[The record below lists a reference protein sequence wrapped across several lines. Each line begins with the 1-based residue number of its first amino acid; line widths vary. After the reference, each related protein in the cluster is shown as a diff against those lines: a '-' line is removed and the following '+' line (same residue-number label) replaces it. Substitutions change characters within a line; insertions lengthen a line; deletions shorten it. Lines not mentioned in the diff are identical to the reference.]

1 MHRRRAGVSSGG
13 FAPTRGLQRNRD
25 RPLSQDIVIS
35 IDAMGGDHGPAVVI
49 PAVDIAAR
57 ANPDLRFVLHGDE
70 TRINAELAKLPAA
83 RAVSTVHH
91 TDKAI
96 SMDEK
101 PAQAMRRGKGSSV
114 WNAVESVKAGEAR
127 AAVSAGNT
135 GALMAISKLVL
146 RMAAGVSRP
155 AIVAS
160 WPTMNGVTAV
170 LDVGANVEC
179 DAEQLVEFAIMGA
192 AFHHAVHGSVRPTV
206 GVLNVGSE
214 EEKGH
219 DEVRGANALLRATTF
234 DLDYRG
240 FVEGNDIA
248 KGTVDVIV
256 TDGFTGN
263 IALKTAEGLA
273 RFFANELKST
283 FTSGPLELIG
293 ALFASGGLGRM
304 RKRMDPG
311 AVNGGPLLGLNGI
324 VVKSHG
330 GADARSFASAIRV
343 AADLARSDFAAEI
356 DRNMQRLTATLS
368 ETTAMAPA
376 EGVSE

>member
-1 MHRRRAGVSSGG
+1 M
-13 FAPTRGLQRNRD
+13 PQTL
-25 RPLSQDIVIS
+25 VIS
-35 IDAMGGDHGPAVVI
+35 IDAMGGDHGPSVVV
-49 PAVDIAAR
+49 AGVDIAAR
-57 ANPDLRFVLHGDE
+57 AIPDLRFLLHGDE
-70 TRINAELAKLPAA
+70 AQINPELAKWPAA
-83 RAVSTVHH
+83 RAVSTVLH

-114 WNAVESVKAGEAR
+114 WNAVEALREGQAAV
-127 AAVSAGNT
+127 AVSAGNT
-135 GALMAISKLVL
+135 GALMAISKLLL
-146 RMAAGVSRP
+146 RMAPGIARP

-160 WPTMNGVTAV
+160 WPTLTGVTAV
-170 LDVGANVEC
+170 LDVGANVES
-179 DAEQLVEFAIMGA
+179 DAAQLVEFAIMGA
-192 AFHHAVHGSVRPTV
+192 AFHHAVHGSARPTV

-219 DEVRGANALLRATTF
+219 DEVRGAHALLRATTL

-263 IALKTAEGLA
+263 VALKTAEGLA
-273 RFFANELKST
+273 RFFAAEMRST
-283 FTSGPLELIG
+283 FTSSPMAMLG
-293 ALFASGGLGRM
+293 ALFASSGLRKM
-304 RKRMDPG
+304 RQRLDPG

-330 GADARSFASAIRV
+330 GADAKGFAAAIRV
-343 AADLARSDFAAEI
+343 AADLARSDFTAEI
-356 DRNMQRLTATLS
+356 ERNIQRLTTILS
-368 ETTAMAPA
+368 ETTTATVTATA
-376 EGVSE
+376 EGVAE